1 MMNKNMQAK
10 KINDDEMKAYT
21 AHMEAIGYYISPLS
35 EGGTIVTMPHHPIQ
49 ESSYYF
55 YLDEYGDDDDLP
67 AAFQHL
73 AHDDTDDRKSSITAI
88 RKNNPVVPLHPKD
101 LKGTQYS
108 DIAVD
113 PQEPPVE
120 KLRIYVD
127 TDLSDTC
134 DETHDDSTGFEVDL
148 VSEHEHHFGS
158 VDTTCYARKIH
169 QVESS

>member
-1 MMNKNMQAK
+1 MQANQ
-10 KINDDEMKAYT
+10 KINDDEMKAYNG
-21 AHMEAIGYYISPLS
+21 HMEAIGYYISPLT
-35 EGGTIVTMPHHPIQ
+35 EGGTFVTMPHHPSQ

-73 AHDDTDDRKSSITAI
+73 AHDNIDICNNTIAAI
-88 RKNNPVVPLHPKD
+88 RKNHPVASLHPKD

-113 PQEPPVE
+113 LQEPSVE

-127 TDLSDTC
+127 KDLSDTC

-148 VSEHEHHFGS
+148 ISEHGHHADG
-158 VDTTCYARKIH
+158 VDTFCYARKIR
-169 QVESS
+169 QVETS